1 MVTDTSVTSWTRQH
15 TSLVLTVQDEHSPMC
30 FWVLS
35 PARPGSPSARALDA
49 DSISAESGPDAST
62 SASDNVLGVQLL
74 RQLPEDR
81 YRLRRPLLLVLHR
94 THDYYWVAPE
104 RFVLHGVGATPQ
116 EAVSDY
122 ACALLDYFEDL
133 RRDRAILA
141 PHLTEHLEYMESL
154 IVEE

>member
-1 MVTDTSVTSWTRQH
+1 MVTDTSVTPWTRQH
-15 TSLVLTVQDEHSPMC
+15 TNLVPTVQDAHSTLC

-49 DSISAESGPDAST
+49 DSTSSGAGLDVST
-62 SASDNVLGVQLL
+62 PPTEDVLDVLLL
-74 RQLPEDR
+74 RRLPEGR
-81 YRLRRPLLLVLHR
+81 YRLLRPLPLVLRRAHG
-94 THDYYWVAPE
+94 YYWVAPE
-104 RFVLHGVGATPQ
+104 RFVLHGAGVTPQ